1 MQKQQQG
8 FVIPPR
14 HPPRLCSFSR
24 QVIPTPAGLHPP
36 VPNTTPQP
44 WLPRCPSTACGRFGP
59 QRLWVSAA
67 AAGLARVGGQW
78 RGASRHP
85 TRRSGR
91 RPAAWPSL
99 RGWRMGAGT
108 PGGPVR
114 VWRPLGPGSLG
125 CATAR
130 PRPAPSQGRPG
141 PHSRSLGISCSHF
154 RAGSASAVTYG
165 LHKAH
170 IHGSKPQTV
179 TAALCLKF
187 RAPKDYFRGV
197 FCHRR
202 SELAEQGVVKAD
214 NVTSVLSGIY
224 LFFFFF

>member
-1 MQKQQQG
+1 MSPGSHPEQEKKKRERKECGGHSSFAPTTSREREVQKQQQG

-59 QRLWVSAA
+59 QRLRVSAA

-108 PGGPVR
+108 PAAPFGSGARLVRGP
-114 VWRPLGPGSLG
+114 
-125 CATAR
+125 
-130 PRPAPSQGRPG
+130 
-141 PHSRSLGISCSHF
+141 
-154 RAGSASAVTYG
+154 
-165 LHKAH
+165 
-170 IHGSKPQTV
+170 
-179 TAALCLKF
+179 
-187 RAPKDYFRGV
+187 
-197 FCHRR
+197 
-202 SELAEQGVVKAD
+202 
-214 NVTSVLSGIY
+214 
-224 LFFFFF
+224 